1 MPHLF
6 STIILAIF
14 NNIDNLA
21 VGIAYGVKKIKI
33 GIFSNLI
40 IAVVSGVGTYFSMSL
55 GGIISQ
61 LLPANLANLIG
72 SLALIFIGVWG
83 IWDVWNTEIKPR
95 KKLHKNEL
103 DYTLFIAQPE
113 RADWDKSNS
122 IDVKESVGLALAL
135 TINNLAGGIGAGISG
150 VNIIYTTLLTVIL
163 SLAAIALGQLLGR
176 KLTKNLSSKWSG
188 IISAFLIICLG
199 VYEYFH

>member
-113 RADWDKSNS
+113 RAT
-122 IDVKESVGLALAL
+122 G
-135 TINNLAGGIGAGISG
+135 INP
-150 VNIIYTTLLTVIL
+150 TL
-163 SLAAIALGQLLGR
+163 SMS
-176 KLTKNLSSKWSG
+176 KNLWD
-188 IISAFLIICLG
+188 
-199 VYEYFH
+199 

>member
-150 VNIIYTTLLTVIL
+150 LNIIYTTLLTVIL

-176 KLTKNLSSKWSG
+176 KLTKNLSSKWSR

>member
-33 GIFSNLI
+33 SIFSNLI

-150 VNIIYTTLLTVIL
+150 LNIIYTTLLTVIL

-176 KLTKNLSSKWSG
+176 KLTKNLSSKWSR